1 MLKHQVHCGQCPLLD
16 WWSGL
21 CKKAG
26 CTSHEEHVSS
36 TPPWPLR
43 HSCFQVPALSSYH
56 NFPGP
61 HNKIHPQLPPQAA
74 LVVMF
79 STAVETLR
87 QHANMLQ
94 PCLPSAELS
103 RSLQHSLPG
112 AVLASLLLSQPGHHL
127 CSITYLCIFQ
137 NTRLRPCS
145 SCLSAVLVFPLAGL
159 YMCSLCVSAPPPMYQ
174 DETSRY
180 VGMR

>member
-103 RSLQHSLPG
+103 LLTPTLLARSCSRLSSPLPAWPSSLQHYLSL
-112 AVLASLLLSQPGHHL
+112 HL
-127 CSITYLCIFQ
+127 PEHQTPPLFFMLICCSC
-137 NTRLRPCS
+137 
-145 SCLSAVLVFPLAGL
+145 FPLGWFI
-159 YMCSLCVSAPPPMYQ
+159 
-174 DETSRY
+174 Y
-180 VGMR
+180 V